1 MTNSSDAALLK
12 VAAEMTEQA
21 NAMAAQLAT
30 RQATAPKA
38 KPEKSERK
46 TASRSGQI
54 IPRGKSFVVRIYLG
68 RDANGKR
75 KYSNKNIKTGRKN
88 AEKYL
93 TKALRDKDLGV
104 FVEPGKETVSE
115 FLARWLKTTAKS
127 RVSERTLDGYESIL
141 SNAKPDLGSIR
152 LSALRAA
159 DIQACYAK
167 LTASNAKHLHAPLRS
182 ALNQAVRENLIHAN
196 PALSVTLPRHRAKEM
211 IAFSRDE
218 AARLMA
224 VERFT
229 RKERDKEVV
238 AENRYRVMFAFMLTT
253 GVRPSE
259 AFALRWCD
267 LDLEK
272 ATASITRTLQ
282 WHKGK
287 GKGFYFDEPKTKG
300 SRRSVPLPASLVRQ
314 LREHR
319 AKQAAE
325 LLAIGIRTDLVFS
338 NSEGMPLLRRNVIKR
353 HYKPAL
359 LAAGLP
365 TDARLYDL
373 RHTCATLLLAVGVH
387 PKVVSERLGHADVT
401 LTLNVYSH
409 VLPGMQ
415 QDATAQ
421 LERMLYG

>member
-21 NAMAAQLAT
+21 SAMV
-30 RQATAPKA
+30 RQKSD
-38 KPEKSERK
+38 KPLDANKPARK
-46 TASRSGQI
+46 PASRSGQI
-54 IPRGKSFVVRIYLG
+54 IPRGKHFLVRIYLG

-75 KYSNKNIKTGRKN
+75 RYSNKTIKTGRKN

-93 TKALRDKDLGV
+93 TKALRDKDLGI

-127 RVSERTLDGYESIL
+127 RVSERTLDGYEAIL
-141 SNAKPDLGSIR
+141 SHAKTDLGSIR
-152 LSALRAA
+152 LSALRAS

-167 LTASNAKHLHAPLRS
+167 LTASNAKHVHAPLRS

-229 RKERDKEVV
+229 RKEPGRREVV
-238 AENRYRVMFAFMLTT
+238 VENRYRVLFAFLLST

-259 AFALRWCD
+259 AFAIRWTD

-287 GKGFYFDEPKTKG
+287 GKGFYFDEVKTKG
-300 SRRSVPLPASLVRQ
+300 SRRSVPMPASLVRH

-319 AKQAAE
+319 AKQAEE
-325 LLAIGIRTDLVFS
+325 LLAIGVRTDLVFS
-338 NSEGMPLLRRNVIKR
+338 NAEGMPLLRRNVIKR

-365 TDARLYDL
+365 AHARLYDL
-373 RHTCATLLLAVGVH
+373 RHSCATLLLAAGVH
-387 PKVVSERLGHADVT
+387 PKVVSERLGHSDVT

>member
-1 MTNSSDAALLK
+1 MTTATEAALSK
-12 VAAEMTEQA
+12 VAADMTEQA
-21 NAMAAQLAT
+21 NAIAADVRSQQT
-30 RQATAPKA
+30 EKQAR
-38 KPEKSERK
+38 KP
-46 TASRSGQI
+46 ASRSGQI
-54 IPRGKSFVVRIYLG
+54 IPRGKNFLVRIYLG
-68 RDANGKR
+68 RDGQGKR
-75 KYSNKNIKTGRKN
+75 QYSNKTIKTGRKN

-115 FLARWLKTTAKS
+115 FLERWLKTTAKA
-127 RVSERTLDGYESIL
+127 RVSERTLDGYEAIL
-141 SNAKPDLGSIR
+141 SHAKTELGTGR
-152 LSALRAA
+152 LSALRAS

-167 LTASNAKHLHAPLRS
+167 LTPSNAKHLHAPLRS
-182 ALNQAVRENLIHAN
+182 ALNQAVRENLIHSN

-224 VERFT
+224 VETIT
-229 RKERDKEVV
+229 RTERDREVT

-259 AFALRWCD
+259 AFAIRWQD

-300 SRRSVPLPASLVRQ
+300 SRRSVPLPASLVQQ

-319 AKQAAE
+319 AKQGQE
-325 LLAIGIRTDLVFS
+325 LLALGIRTDLVFS

-359 LAAGLP
+359 RAAGLP
-365 TDARLYDL
+365 TEARLYDL
-373 RHTCATLLLAVGVH
+373 RHTCATLLLAAGVH
-387 PKVVSERLGHADVT
+387 PKVVSERLGHSDVT
-401 LTLNVYSH
+401 LTLNCYSH

>member
-1 MTNSSDAALLK
+1 MTTDTQSSESGQPK
-12 VAAEMTEQA
+12 
-21 NAMAAQLAT
+21 AT
-30 RQATAPKA
+30 R
-38 KPEKSERK
+38 KP
-46 TASRSGQI
+46 ASRSGQI
-54 IPRGKSFVVRIYLG
+54 IPRGKNFLVRIYLG

-75 KYSNKNIKTGRKN
+75 RYSNKNIKTGKKN

-115 FLARWLKTTAKS
+115 FIERWLKTTAKS
-127 RVSERTLDGYESIL
+127 RVSERTLDGYEAIL
-141 SNAKPDLGSIR
+141 SHAKTELGSIR
-152 LSALRAA
+152 LSALRAS

-167 LTASNAKHLHAPLRS
+167 LTPSNAKHVHAPLRS

-218 AARLMA
+218 ATRLMA
-224 VERFT
+224 VETIT
-229 RKERDKEVV
+229 RTERDRTVTV
-238 AENRYRVMFAFMLTT
+238 ENRYRVMFAFILTT

-259 AFALRWCD
+259 AFAIRWQD

-287 GKGFYFDEPKTKG
+287 GKGFYFDDVKTKG
-300 SRRSVPLPASLVRQ
+300 SRRSVPLPASLVQQ

-319 AKQAAE
+319 AKQAQE

-353 HYKPAL
+353 YYKPAL
-359 LAAGLP
+359 LAAGLNP
-365 TDARLYDL
+365 EARLYDL
-373 RHTCATLLLAVGVH
+373 RHTCATLLLAAGVH
-387 PKVVSERLGHADVT
+387 PKVVSERLGHSDVT

-415 QDATAQ
+415 ADATTQ

>member
-1 MTNSSDAALLK
+1 MT
-12 VAAEMTEQA
+12 TE
-21 NAMAAQLAT
+21 T
-30 RQATAPKA
+30 KTARKA
-38 KPEKSERK
+38 
-46 TASRSGQI
+46 ASRSGQI
-54 IPRGKSFVVRIYLG
+54 IPRGKNFLVRIYLG

-75 KYSNKNIKTGRKN
+75 RYSNKNIKTGRKN

-93 TKALRDKDLGV
+93 TKALRDRDLGV

-115 FLARWLKTTAKS
+115 FIERWLKTTAKS
-127 RVSERTLDGYESIL
+127 RVSERTLDGYASIL
-141 SNAKPDLGSIR
+141 SHAKTELGSIK

-159 DIQACYAK
+159 DIQTLYSK
-167 LTASNAKHLHAPLRS
+167 LTPSNAKHVHAPLRS
-182 ALNQAVRENLIHAN
+182 ALNQAVRENLIHSN

-218 AARLMA
+218 ATRLMA
-224 VERFT
+224 VETIT
-229 RKERDKEVV
+229 RTERGRTVT
-238 AENRYRVMFAFMLTT
+238 AENRYRVLFAFMLTT

-259 AFALRWCD
+259 AFAIRWTD

-300 SRRSVPLPASLVRQ
+300 SRRSLPLPASLVQQ

-319 AKQAAE
+319 AKQAQE
-325 LLAIGIRTDLVFS
+325 LLALGIRTDLAFS
-338 NSEGMPLLRRNVIKR
+338 NSEGMPLLRRNLIKR

-359 LAAGLP
+359 QAAGLP

-373 RHTCATLLLAVGVH
+373 RHTCATLLLAAGVH

-415 QDATAQ
+415 EGATVL

>member
-1 MTNSSDAALLK
+1 MTTELK
-12 VAAEMTEQA
+12 QRKPVS
-21 NAMAAQLAT
+21 T
-30 RQATAPKA
+30 RA
-38 KPEKSERK
+38 
-46 TASRSGQI
+46 GQI
-54 IPRGKSFVVRIYLG
+54 IPRGKHFLVRIYLG
-68 RDANGKR
+68 RGANGVR
-75 KYSNKNIKTGRKN
+75 NYSNKTIKTGRKN

-115 FLARWLKTTAKS
+115 FLARWLTTTAKS

-141 SNAKPDLGSIR
+141 SHATSNFGNVR
-152 LSALRAA
+152 LSALRAS
-159 DIQACYAK
+159 DIQGCYAK
-167 LTASNAKHLHAPLRS
+167 LTPSNAKHLHAPLRS

-218 AARLMA
+218 ATRLMA
-224 VERFT
+224 VETIT
-229 RKERDKEVV
+229 RTEGKRTVT
-238 AENRYRVMFAFMLTT
+238 AENRYRVLFAFMLST

-259 AFALRWCD
+259 AFAIRWQD

-300 SRRSVPLPASLVRQ
+300 SRRSVPLPASLVQQ

-319 AKQAAE
+319 AKQAQE
-325 LLAIGIRTDLVFS
+325 LLALGIRTDLVFS

-359 LAAGLP
+359 RAAGLP

-373 RHTCATLLLAVGVH
+373 RHTCATLLLAAGVH
-387 PKVVSERLGHADVT
+387 PKVVSERLGHSDVT

-415 QDATAQ
+415 EGATAQ

>member
-1 MTNSSDAALLK
+1 MTTDIETPAS
-12 VAAEMTEQA
+12 Q
-21 NAMAAQLAT
+21 
-30 RQATAPKA
+30 PKTV
-38 KPEKSERK
+38 RK
-46 TASRSGQI
+46 AASRSGQI
-54 IPRGKSFVVRIYLG
+54 IPRGKNFLVRIYLG
-68 RDANGKR
+68 RGANGKR

-115 FLARWLKTTAKS
+115 FLERWLKTTAKS
-127 RVSERTLDGYESIL
+127 RVSERTLDGYEAIL
-141 SNAKPDLGSIR
+141 GHAKTDLGSVR

-167 LTASNAKHLHAPLRS
+167 LTPSNAKHLHAPLRS

-211 IAFSRDE
+211 LAFNRDE

-229 RKERDKEVV
+229 RKEPGRGKVV

-259 AFALRWCD
+259 AFAIRWCD
-267 LDLEK
+267 LDLEQ

-319 AKQAAE
+319 AKQAEE
-325 LLAIGIRTDLVFS
+325 LLAIGVRTELVFS
-338 NSEGMPLLRRNVIKR
+338 NAEGMPLLRRNVIKR

-365 TDARLYDL
+365 AHARLYDL
-373 RHTCATLLLAVGVH
+373 RHTCATLLLAAGVH